1 MQIDKKTFDGITVLQ
16 IQEARI
22 DAARAP
28 ALKQMLLS
36 ACEAGETR
44 IAIDLNRVEFMDSSG
59 LGALVSVLKTIGARG
74 DLVLFGVK
82 GLVGDLFKMTR
93 MNRVF
98 VIADDEEMAVKKLNP

>member
-1 MQIDKKTFDGITVLQ
+1 MQIDKKTLDGITVLQ
-16 IQEARI
+16 IQEPRI
-22 DAARAP
+22 DAVRAP
-28 ALKQMLLS
+28 VLKQMLLT

-44 IAIDLNRVEFMDSSG
+44 IAIDLNFVEFMDSSG
-59 LGALVSVLKTIGARG
+59 LGALVSVLKSIGARG

-98 VIADDEEMAVKKLNP
+98 VIADDELSAIKKLNP

>member
-1 MQIDKKTFDGITVLQ
+1 MQIDKKTFDGITVLR

-44 IAIDLNRVEFMDSSG
+44 IAIDLNQVEFMDSSG

-98 VIADDEEMAVKKLNP
+98 VISDDEETAVRKLNP